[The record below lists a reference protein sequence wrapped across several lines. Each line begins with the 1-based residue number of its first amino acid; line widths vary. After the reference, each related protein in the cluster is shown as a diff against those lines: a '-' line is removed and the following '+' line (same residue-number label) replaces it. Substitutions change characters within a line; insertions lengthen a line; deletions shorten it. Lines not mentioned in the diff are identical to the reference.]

1 MVRGLAS
8 SVSGEVSFP
17 DLQTA
22 TSVSSYSPSSAHGWG
37 AGGRCSSV
45 SSSSSK
51 DSMPVRLGPSLMM
64 SLNLNYSRKRS
75 VSKYSHSSDQS
86 INV

>member
-37 AGGRCSSV
+37 AGGGGLLQCLV
-45 SSSSSK
+45 
-51 DSMPVRLGPSLMM
+51 LFF
-64 SLNLNYSRKRS
+64 
-75 VSKYSHSSDQS
+75 
-86 INV
+86 

>member
-37 AGGRCSSV
+37 AGGVLLQCLV
-45 SSSSSK
+45 
-51 DSMPVRLGPSLMM
+51 LFF
-64 SLNLNYSRKRS
+64 
-75 VSKYSHSSDQS
+75 
-86 INV
+86 